1 MDDPAALP
9 QLATPT
15 AAASL
20 RVRLEQLQRLYR
32 LSEEI
37 VQAPTIEAIFD
48 EALGAICAVLNVAR
62 AAVLLLEDG
71 TMRFR
76 AWRGLS
82 ETYRHAV
89 EGHSSWPPDVADPK
103 PVIVADVALDPALG
117 PLRDVVL
124 AEGIRALAFIP
135 VVYRGRL
142 VGKFMVYRDAPGS
155 LGTDDLDFVQAVARH
170 VAVAAERRRAER
182 ERETLLA
189 RAQAA
194 QVEAEAANRAKDEF
208 LAVLSHELRTP
219 MNAILGWARILSSAQ
234 LDPDTSSRAVHAILR
249 GALNQM
255 QLIDDLL
262 DVTRI
267 TAGKLG
273 LELSPVALDA
283 VAEAA
288 VEAIRPLAAAKG
300 LHLQAVPTSAPPSV
314 VHGDSHRLQQ
324 VVGNLLANA
333 VKFTDPGG
341 RIVVRVLTGETSAR
355 VSVADT
361 GRGIAPA
368 LLAHVFDRF
377 RQADASTTRGHG
389 GLGLGLAIVRHL
401 VQLHGGTVW
410 AESEGEGQGATF
422 VVELPLAARPEPV
435 PTPEAAALRGT

>member
-1 MDDPAALP
+1 MENPASPP
-9 QLATPT
+9 QIATPT
-15 AAASL
+15 AAPAL
-20 RVRLEQLQRLYR
+20 RAQLEQLQRLYR
-32 LSEEI
+32 LSQEI

-48 EALGAICAVLNVAR
+48 EALSAICAVLSVPR

-82 ETYRHAV
+82 ETYRRAV
-89 EGHSSWPPDVADPK
+89 EGHSPWAPDVVDPE
-103 PVIVADVALDPALG
+103 PVVVADAAADPALG

-124 AEGIRALAFIP
+124 AEGIRALAFVP

-142 VGKFMVYRDAPGS
+142 VGKFMVYRDAAGA
-155 LGTDDLDFVQAVARH
+155 LGGDDLEFVQAVARH

-194 QVEAEAANRAKDEF
+194 RAEAEAANRAKDEF

-219 MNAILGWARILSSAQ
+219 MNAILGWARILSSAE
-234 LDPDTSSRAVHAILR
+234 LDPETSSRAVHAILR

-262 DVTRI
+262 DVSRI
-267 TAGKLG
+267 TEGKLNLDLG
-273 LELSPVALDA
+273 HVALD
-283 VAEAA
+283 VVVEAA
-288 VEAIRPLAAAKG
+288 VESVRPLAVAKD
-300 LHLQAVPTSAPPSV
+300 LQLQTALRSPSPPIV
-314 VHGDSHRLQQ
+314 LGDSQRLQQ

-333 VKFTDPGG
+333 IKFTDAGG
-341 RIVVRVLTGETSAR
+341 RIAVCVVADETSA
-355 VSVADT
+355 VVTVADT
-361 GRGIAPA
+361 GKGIAPA
-368 LLAHVFDRF
+368 LLPHVFDRF
-377 RQADASTTRGHG
+377 RQADTSTTRAHA

-401 VQLHGGTVW
+401 VQLHGGTVR
-410 AESEGEGQGATF
+410 AESDGEGRGATF
-422 VVELPLAARPEPV
+422 VVELPLAARTEPAA
-435 PTPEAAALRGT
+435 TPVAASGHGM